1 MSQPP
6 LTMPLVAPALRLPPY
21 SYNHIRRVSVVL
33 EAPPEAVQQFIP
45 EPLEYVTN
53 KFVVWIEH
61 RVDQQPSPAPDW
73 FRQPFDTY
81 EASLDIP
88 CRFRGQEGTHIPL
101 MWVPTSEAD
110 FARALAGRELQGIGK
125 TMAHFYWEER
135 IIDNEVVA
143 RLVRNGI
150 DVVNLHI
157 RLNGTGVNLP
167 TKPPVIGIK
176 TFPRIDGKG
185 YDLRKVVALENWNV
199 NAVQSRGAE
208 VLSVQFGVSEADPL
222 YRLKP
227 TANHGALFTV
237 WNGSTETPCG
247 HELADLLDEAQ

>member
-21 SYNHIRRVSVVL
+21 SYNHIRRVSLVL
-33 EAPPEAVQQFIP
+33 EADPEAVRQFIP

-61 RVDQQPSPAPDW
+61 RVDQNPSPAPVW
-73 FRQPFDTY
+73 FPQPFDTY

-110 FARALAGRELQGIGK
+110 YARTLAGRELQGIGK
-125 TMAHFYWEER
+125 TMAHFYWDER

-143 RLVRNGI
+143 SMTRNGVEVI
-150 DVVNLHI
+150 KFHI
-157 RLNGTGVNLP
+157 RLNESEVSLP
-167 TKPPVIGIK
+167 TKSPVISIK

-185 YDLRKVVALENWNV
+185 YDLRKVVALESWNV
-199 NAVQSRGAE
+199 NTLQSRGAE
-208 VLSVQFGVSEADPL
+208 ILSADFGVSDADPL
-222 YRLKP
+222 YRLRP
-227 TANHGALFTV
+227 TADHGALFTV
-237 WNGSTETPCG
+237 WHGSTDMPCG
-247 HELADLLDEAQ
+247 HELADLLAEEW